1 MPSSQLAL
9 SPTRN
14 IEKFFN
20 TPLKFKIIKID
31 TSRGNAICS
40 RRQVLSEDKD
50 IETKELMKEIKV
62 GQKIKEPVQDHC
74 LGCILSISKWV
85 GTTCTYKRL
94 IMVTRKTSV

>member
-1 MPSSQLAL
+1 MKGWQSVVKLHKEDKICEGIIKTRIKGGMIVEINGFSCFMPSSQLAL

-50 IETKELMKEIKV
+50 ILLVPDSTEI
-62 GQKIKEPVQDHC
+62 
-74 LGCILSISKWV
+74 IL
-85 GTTCTYKRL
+85 
-94 IMVTRKTSV
+94 TS